1 MSKSFLIALKDLTLA
16 FRDVG
21 GLLLMMLAPF
31 ALTVGIGLV
40 TGRFSGGGST
50 GLSEIPVVIVNQDD
64 GDIGQAIVDVFTS
77 SDLAT
82 LLEPQTLSDARAA
95 RTAVDADEAA
105 AAVIIPAGF
114 SEAVFAATAAAPQIE
129 LVLNPERPVS
139 AGVIQAILDDLLSR
153 VEVGRVSGQAAV
165 EQLLQTGR
173 ITPDQAAEIGRALG
187 AQQAS
192 AAGGGITLTHVDV
205 SGRAAQAFDI
215 LTVIAPG
222 FALMFLMF
230 TVTNAGRT
238 IVQERLSGTLPRLLV
253 APVGAGQVLGGKLL
267 GIFLIGV
274 AQVAILIL
282 ANGLLFGVN
291 WGDPIAVVLLVL
303 ASAAG
308 AAGWGAVL
316 AALAQS
322 PAQIGGIGSALML
335 IFGIL
340 GGSLG
345 NQITLPNW
353 LMPAAWI
360 TPNYWGIQGFATLGT
375 GAGLA
380 EITPHLS
387 ALLVMAVALFGV
399 AIVTFRRRGL
409 A

>member
-21 GLLLMMLAPF
+21 GLLLMLLAPF

-40 TGRFSGGGST
+40 TGRFSGTANT
-50 GLSEIPVVIVNQDD
+50 GLSEIPVVIVNHDD
-64 GDIGQAIVDVFTS
+64 GDLGQAIVDVFTS

-82 LLEPQTLSDARAA
+82 LLEPQTLTDASDARAA
-95 RTAVDADEAA
+95 IDGDQAA
-105 AAVIIPAGF
+105 AAVIIPSGF
-114 SEAVFAATAAAPQIE
+114 SNGVFAAATDAPQIE

-139 AGVIQAILDDLLSR
+139 AGVVRAILDDLLSR
-153 VEVGRVSGQAAV
+153 IEVGRVSGQAAV

-173 ITPDQAAEIGRALG
+173 ITPDQAADLGRTFG
-187 AQQAS
+187 AQQAT
-192 AAGGGITLTHVDV
+192 AAGGAITLQQVDV
-205 SGRAAQAFDI
+205 SGRAARAFDV

-267 GIFLIGV
+267 GIFFIGV

-291 WGDPIAVVLLVL
+291 WGDPVAVVALVL

-345 NQITLPNW
+345 NQITLPAW
-353 LMPAAWI
+353 LLPAAWI
-360 TPNYWGIQGFATLGT
+360 TPNYWGIQGFAALGT
-375 GAGLA
+375 GAGLG
-380 EITPHLS
+380 EIAPQLG
-387 ALLVMAVALFGV
+387 ALLAMAVALFGV

-409 A
+409 V